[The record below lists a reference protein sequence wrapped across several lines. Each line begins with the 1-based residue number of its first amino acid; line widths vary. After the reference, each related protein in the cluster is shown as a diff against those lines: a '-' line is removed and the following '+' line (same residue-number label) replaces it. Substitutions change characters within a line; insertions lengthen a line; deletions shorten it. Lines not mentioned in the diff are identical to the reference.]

1 MLSSRSGD
9 WWIHYR
15 PDKNFSWSQQRLKL
29 LEESNSFFLENIR
42 SQYMSVNIS
51 PEKLSDFRQSNNW
64 LVKAG
69 YTQKLPKDVSLT

>member
-1 MLSSRSGD
+1 
-9 WWIHYR
+9 
-15 PDKNFSWSQQRLKL
+15 
-29 LEESNSFFLENIR
+29 
-42 SQYMSVNIS
+42 MSVNIS